1 MKKLLIVTV
10 MIMWGS
16 VGARAQTGIIE
27 VIKAGIVKVIKAVD
41 LRIQRIQNETIA
53 AQNVQKVIETKMQE
67 LKLGEIAGWIE
78 KQKELYR
85 SYYEELYSVK
95 TIVGYYKNV
104 KDIILSQVQL
114 VKEYKKAI
122 SIAKSD
128 KHFTDQEIDLM
139 VKVYTGILDESAK
152 NIERVHLAVSSF
164 TTQMSDAQRMKIIR
178 EVSEKLEENKND
190 LRQFNQQSAKLSLQ
204 RARDEREVSVT
215 KRLYGIE

>member
-1 MKKLLIVTV
+1 MKKMMMVLVLMT
-10 MIMWGS
+10 WGIA
-16 VGARAQTGIIE
+16 GHAQTGIIE

-41 LRIQRIQNETIA
+41 LRIQRLQNETIA

-67 LKLGEIAGWIE
+67 LKLGEIAGWIN

-85 SYYEELYSVK
+85 NYYEELYKVK
-95 TIVGYYKNV
+95 TIVGYYRQV
-104 KDIILSQVQL
+104 KDIVSSQLQL

-122 SIAKSD
+122 AIAKSD
-128 KHFTDQEIDLM
+128 SHFTPSEIDM
-139 VKVYTGILDESAK
+139 MIKVYSGILDESAR

-178 EVSEKLEENKND
+178 EVSERLETNKND
-190 LRQFNQQSAKLSLQ
+190 LRQFNIQTARLSLQ
-204 RARDEREVSVT
+204 RTKDEREIAVT